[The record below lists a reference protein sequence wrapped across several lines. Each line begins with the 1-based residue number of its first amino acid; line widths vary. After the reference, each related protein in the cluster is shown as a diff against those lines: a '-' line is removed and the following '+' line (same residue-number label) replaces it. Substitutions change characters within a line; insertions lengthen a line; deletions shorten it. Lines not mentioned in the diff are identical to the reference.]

1 MSGLVDAVAGRV
13 CDQCHVT
20 RCNKE
25 GCLVSLNGA
34 PRLRVIVDMD
44 CKALQIPSAR
54 KRCDYLF
61 VGEENTV
68 SWVVPMELKS
78 GGVKAKK
85 VVGQLQ
91 GGARTAAEKW
101 LPPGDSFQFVPVL
114 VHCGGIHPEDR
125 KLLRST
131 KIKLRGKVRQTE
143 LLCCGGKLKEVL
155 KEVLK

>member
-25 GCLVSLNGA
+25 GCLVSLKDA
-34 PRLRVIVDMD
+34 PQSSVIVDMD

-68 SWVVPMELKS
+68 SWVVPMET
-78 GGVKAKK
+78 
-85 VVGQLQ
+85 
-91 GGARTAAEKW
+91 RHEDTA
-101 LPPGDSFQFVPVL
+101 D
-114 VHCGGIHPEDR
+114 
-125 KLLRST
+125 
-131 KIKLRGKVRQTE
+131 
-143 LLCCGGKLKEVL
+143 
-155 KEVLK
+155 

>member
-25 GCLVSLNGA
+25 KCSVSLNGA

-68 SWVVPMELKS
+68 SWVVPMELKK
-78 GGVKAKK
+78 GRFKAKD
-85 VVGQLQ
+85 VVGQLR
-91 GGARTAAEKW
+91 GGARTAEKW
-101 LPPGDSFQFVPVL
+101 LPPGGSFQFVPVL
-114 VHCGGIHPEDR
+114 VHGRRIHPEER

-131 KIKLRGKVRQTE
+131 KIKLRGQERQTE
-143 LLCCGGKLKEVL
+143 LLRCGGKLKEVL
-155 KEVLK
+155 K

>member
-68 SWVVPMELKS
+68 SWVVPMELKK
-78 GGVKAKK
+78 GRFKAKD
-85 VVGQLQ
+85 VVGQLR
-91 GGARTAAEKW
+91 GGARTAEKW
-101 LPPGDSFQFVPVL
+101 LPPGGSFQFVPVL
-114 VHCGGIHPEDR
+114 VHGRRIHPEER

-131 KIKLRGKVRQTE
+131 KIKLGGQERQTE
-143 LLCCGGKLKEVL
+143 LLCCGGKLKKVL
-155 KEVLK
+155 K